1 MKYWQCVVL
10 GISVVLVAGCS
21 GNSGPARK
29 TTVKVKGTLEVNGQ
43 PPMSPMQIECHN
55 SAGMDTKM
63 PSVSQ
68 AISDPEGTF
77 EISTYEKGDGIPAG
91 DYTLTVTWK
100 VFNTMS
106 MMYSGEDRLKGKY
119 SDPKTS
125 TIKFT
130 VEDQPV
136 DLGTIELKTE

>member
-1 MKYWQCVVL
+1 MKLWTLVVL
-10 GISVVLVAGCS
+10 GVATAVSAGCS
-21 GNSGPARK
+21 GNSGPPRK
-29 TTVKVKGTLEVNGQ
+29 STVKVKGILEVNGQ

-55 SAGMDTKM
+55 AAGMDTQM

-68 AISDPEGTF
+68 SISEPEGTF

-91 DYTLTVTWK
+91 DYTLTVTWR

-106 MMYSGEDRLKGKY
+106 MMYSGEDRLNGKY

-130 VEDQPV
+130 VKDQPV
-136 DLGTIELKTE
+136 DLGKIELKTE

>member
-1 MKYWQCVVL
+1 MKCWQCVIL
-10 GISVVLVAGCS
+10 GVAAVLVAGCS

-29 TTVKVKGTLEVNGQ
+29 TTFKVTGTLEVNGQ

-55 SAGMDTKM
+55 AAGMDTKM

-68 AISDPEGTF
+68 AISEPEGTF

-91 DYTLTVTWK
+91 EYTLTVTWR

-106 MMYSGEDRLKGKY
+106 MMYSGEDRLGGKY
-119 SDPKTS
+119 ADPKTS

-130 VEDQPV
+130 IKDQAV